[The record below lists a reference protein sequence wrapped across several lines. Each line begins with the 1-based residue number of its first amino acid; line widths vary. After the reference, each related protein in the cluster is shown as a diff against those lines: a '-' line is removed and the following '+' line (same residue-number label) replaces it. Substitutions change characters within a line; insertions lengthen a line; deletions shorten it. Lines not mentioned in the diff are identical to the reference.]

1 MKVYK
6 DLKVEMILLDED
18 PIKTSISGVGE
29 SEQGVDCGAKWF
41 S

>member
-1 MKVYK
+1 MKTYK
-6 DLKVEMILLDED
+6 GLEIEMILLDED
-18 PIKTSISGVGE
+18 PIKTSINGLGE